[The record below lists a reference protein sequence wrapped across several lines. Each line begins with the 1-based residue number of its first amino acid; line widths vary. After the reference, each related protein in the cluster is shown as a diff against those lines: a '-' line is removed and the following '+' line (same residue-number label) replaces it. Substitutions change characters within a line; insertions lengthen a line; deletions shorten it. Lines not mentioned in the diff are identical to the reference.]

1 MLYLF
6 GVIIIILA
14 AYALF
19 RLNEIKR

>member
-6 GVIIIILA
+6 GAIIIIILA

-19 RLNEIKR
+19 RLVR